1 MKLKKGDHFPSF
13 TLNDQNTNPF
23 NLANVLGKEN
33 LVVYFYPKNETFGC
47 TMQACKFRD
56 EFNVFRDLQCKV
68 VGISSDSPKSHLSFI
83 KNHKLPFTL
92 LSDKKQ
98 KVRKELG
105 LPSDLFG
112 LVPGRITFVINKKG
126 IIVEI
131 IDSSV
136 NMNKHIYDAI
146 IALKD

>member
-1 MKLKKGDHFPSF
+1 
-13 TLNDQNTNPF
+13 
-23 NLANVLGKEN
+23 
-33 LVVYFYPKNETFGC
+33 
-47 TMQACKFRD
+47 MQACKFRD

>member
-136 NMNKHIYDAI
+136 NMNKHIYDSI

>member
-1 MKLKKGDHFPSF
+1 M
-13 TLNDQNTNPF
+13 
-23 NLANVLGKEN
+23 
-33 LVVYFYPKNETFGC
+33 
-47 TMQACKFRD
+47 
-56 EFNVFRDLQCKV
+56 
-68 VGISSDSPKSHLSFI
+68 
-83 KNHKLPFTL
+83 
-92 LSDKKQ
+92 KKQ
-98 KVRKELG
+98 KVRKQLG

>member
-47 TMQACKFRD
+47 TMQACKFGD

-68 VGISSDSPKSHLSFI
+68 IGISSDSPKSHLSFI

-98 KVRKELG
+98 KVRKQLG